1 MPLLKRQEVVKWKEG
16 EARAIEDDVVVET
29 SLDIAVNGREVITL
43 LCSPENRK
51 NLATGFLKSEGI
63 IDKYEQIQKINLEK
77 SKKRINVHLTKGS
90 GDLES
95 YFNKKRALASSSGRA
110 NLVFDEV
117 VKLESVAE
125 GTPVS
130 DPTNLSRLM
139 SDMQSRAGLFRQTG
153 GSHTAALANDKR
165 LLYLAEDI
173 GRHNAT
179 DKVIGKALIRDEALK
194 NKIML
199 TSGRLSAEM
208 VLKSIRSSIP
218 ILVSRSAPTTM
229 GINLAREANLT
240 LVGFTRGNRM
250 TFYSAGE
257 RVLRD

>member
-1 MPLLKRQEVVKWKEG
+1 MPLLKRKEVVKWREG

-63 IDKYEQIQKINLEK
+63 IDKYEQIQKINLQK
-77 SKKRINVHLTKGS
+77 SKKRINVYLTKGS

-95 YFNKKRALASSSGRA
+95 YFNNKRALASSSGRA
-110 NLVFDEV
+110 NLIFDEV
-117 VKLESVAE
+117 VKLESDAK

-139 SDMQSRAGLFRQTG
+139 SDMQSRADLFRQTG
-153 GSHTAALANDKR
+153 GSHTAALANEKR

-179 DKVIGKALIRDEALK
+179 DKVIGKALTRDEALE

-199 TSGRLSAEM
+199 TSGRLSSEM

-229 GINLAREANLT
+229 GMNLARETNLT